1 MPGRHYQFR
10 WAFSTSQQAAYG
22 TPVIDGSL
30 DKSGFIKGPDLADRV
45 PRLIRDNSQFGRGDE
60 FSHGQEVEAW
70 DLSLARNFDLTT
82 LMAGLFTSFGLGSV
96 ATTQPAAGTDP
107 AVYDHAIT
115 PQNAAT
121 SVQLPQMTIIEE
133 ALDLTGIKKKIQ
145 DLVINDFEI
154 SGSGVDR
161 LQIKAGLK
169 GSGQWAN
176 SVLAM
181 PVITA
186 AKFLR
191 MKDVKFELGLFGAG
205 LTDMSSRLK
214 SFSFKWDNK
223 LLDDDGYF
231 PGSGLFRGRH
241 EFSERELSLEFDLL
255 VETDGQELD
264 RLDSNT
270 NLAIKITAAGETL
283 PGASAFKHTVTI
295 DMPDV
300 HYRTV
305 GRKYIDGK
313 LAYGIAA
320 NVNYDD
326 TGGNLFPVK
335 ITVRNDQ
342 PSYLV

>member
-10 WAFSTSQQAAYG
+10 WAFGTAKQTAYG
-22 TPVIDGSL
+22 TPVVDGSL
-30 DKSGFIKGPDLADRV
+30 TRSGFIKGPDLADRV
-45 PRLIRDNSQFGRGDE
+45 PRQIRDNSQFGRGDE
-60 FSHGQEVEAW
+60 FSHGQEIEAW

-82 LMAGLFTSFGLGSV
+82 LMAGLFASFGLGAV
-96 ATTQPAAGTDP
+96 ATSQPDAGGAP
-107 AVYDHAIT
+107 LVYDHAIT
-115 PQNAAT
+115 PQGAAL
-121 SVQLPQMTIIEE
+121 SVQLPQMTIVEE
-133 ALDLTGIKKKIQ
+133 ALALTGIKKKIR
-145 DLVINDFEI
+145 DLVVADFTI

-161 LQIKAGLK
+161 LQIAANLK
-169 GSGQWAN
+169 GSGFWEN
-176 SVLAM
+176 STLAM
-181 PVITA
+181 PAITA

-214 SFSFKWDNK
+214 AFTFKWDNK

-241 EFSERELSLEFDLL
+241 EFSEREATLEFDLL

-270 NLAIKITAAGETL
+270 NLAIKITAAGEIIQTT
-283 PGASAFKHTVTI
+283 FKHTVTI
-295 DMPDV
+295 DLPDV
-300 HYRTV
+300 HYRTN

-320 NVNYDD
+320 NINYDD
-326 TGGNLFPVK
+326 AGGNLYPVK
-335 ITVRNDQ
+335 ITVRTDQ
-342 PSYLV
+342 ASYLA